1 MPWGGAG
8 AQVHTWGTGP
18 ARPTGALEAA
28 QQPEV
33 PGCKPWPLGPQRP
46 GHRMGDPRERL
57 AHVAT
62 PPDGPTYHLVH
73 GDVLAVVIQPDGH
86 LGCEAELPGWGV
98 GKGVLGSLTSL
109 LQPGPGPPAP
119 GPPPVAPPEVD
130 GLLLSRGGAVSTAHG
145 LPGASRLYALGLP
158 FLGAAGLDS
167 GLRVSWVG
175 GRDQAWA
182 QAWPGGRRCGPS
194 PPRPS
199 LSPSAEASA
208 GTMGLMPATRL
219 VKKSLRKSRA
229 SCAGRSAGRSGSDS
243 GAQRQRRSP
252 GALPQPSPLT
262 WSTLSRRGIS
272 ETRRQHSGPPRL
284 VVGATCSAL
293 MVSWGQR
300 ASSGCLLGLGPA
312 PHRSP
317 SQSCTCTC
325 CSLS

>member
-18 ARPTGALEAA
+18 AQPTGALEAA
-28 QQPEV
+28 QQPVV

-86 LGCEAELPGWGV
+86 LGREAELPGWGV
-98 GKGVLGSLTSL
+98 GKGVLGSLTSP

-119 GPPPVAPPEVD
+119 GPPPSALPEVD

-145 LPGASRLYALGLP
+145 LPGAGRLYALGLP

-175 GRDQAWA
+175 AETRHGPRDGQEVWTLSSPA
-182 QAWPGGRRCGPS
+182 Q
-194 PPRPS
+194 
-199 LSPSAEASA
+199 
-208 GTMGLMPATRL
+208 
-219 VKKSLRKSRA
+219 
-229 SCAGRSAGRSGSDS
+229 
-243 GAQRQRRSP
+243 
-252 GALPQPSPLT
+252 PL
-262 WSTLSRRGIS
+262 TLSRGVRRDHGVDAGHQAGEEVLEKEQGVLRGEERLRLRGS
-272 ETRRQHSGPPRL
+272 EAAAFPRGSAPAQPTHL
-284 VVGATCSAL
+284 VHVEPQGHQRDSEAALRPTQVGRGGH
-293 MVSWGQR
+293 VQR
-300 ASSGCLLGLGPA
+300 FDGELGAEASSGCLLGLGPA
-312 PHRSP
+312 PHCSP